1 MENNLAN
8 EVKELWV
15 VYVWW
20 SCVLILKM
28 NALTWFTGRIRATR
42 RVIHSE
48 EDKMW
53 LASTDI
59 ILCPTGG
66 GHEDVV
72 RIRNAHQ
79 HDLGIVIPYLLIAPI
94 WLTTSPLFPMARLIL
109 PAFAVVSILRT
120 LLHIKFVDLHRYCIT
135 ILSISELCILIYMS
149 VVSAFYYAS

>member
-53 LASTDI
+53 FASTDI

-79 HDLGIVIPYLLIAPI
+79 HDLGIIIPYLLIAPI

>member
-1 MENNLAN
+1 MIDF
-8 EVKELWV
+8 
-15 VYVWW
+15 
-20 SCVLILKM
+20 SQ
-28 NALTWFTGRIRATR
+28 
-42 RVIHSE
+42 VIHSE
-48 EDKMW
+48 EDRMW